1 MKEKNCESKGD
12 CESRIFDLKEEMKAL
27 KETFSS
33 KMSEMQK
40 DLLSM
45 VEHCLDF
52 EKALSDVKEENKKLK
67 SRINKME
74 KETQRRE
81 DEEKTCRNP
90 TSRTTKSMDSHV
102 LAPKTP
108 NSIKQC
114 KIVSVSSGSLGTSPS
129 PSKSQSPDQHQE
141 IKSSPNP
148 RSTEMTEENAIW
160 YPDASSAPFF
170 TQDMNSQ
177 PAFDQPYPQ
186 FFPPGYY
193 SYAPSGEVFFA
204 PMVHPSE

>member
-1 MKEKNCESKGD
+1 MIEKNCEPKGD
-12 CESRIFDLKEEMKAL
+12 CEDRIYVLIEEMKAL
-27 KETFSS
+27 KETYAS

-40 DLLSM
+40 NLLSM

-67 SRINKME
+67 SRIDKME
-74 KETQRRE
+74 KETQRRK
-81 DEEKTCRNP
+81 DEEKTFRNP
-90 TSRTTKSMDSHV
+90 TSGTAKSMDSQV

-108 NSIKQC
+108 NSIKKC
-114 KIVSVSSGSLGTSPS
+114 KIVSVSSGYLDTSPS

-141 IKSSPNP
+141 IKSSPIP
-148 RSTEMTEENAIW
+148 RSTEMTEEDAIW

-204 PMVHPSE
+204 PMVHPSQ

>member
-1 MKEKNCESKGD
+1 MKAENCEPKGD
-12 CESRIFDLKEEMKAL
+12 CEERIYELKEEMKAL
-27 KETFSS
+27 KETFTSR
-33 KMSEMQK
+33 MSGMQK
-40 DLLSM
+40 DLLLM

-67 SRINKME
+67 SRINELE
-74 KETQRRE
+74 KEKQKRK
-81 DEEKTCRNP
+81 DEEKTFRNP
-90 TSRTTKSMDSHV
+90 TNSTAKSIDNQV

-108 NSIKQC
+108 NSIKKC

-148 RSTEMTEENAIW
+148 RSTEMAEEDIIW

-177 PAFDQPYPQ
+177 SAFDQPYPQ

-193 SYAPSGEVFFA
+193 SYAPNGEVFFA
-204 PMVHPSE
+204 PMVHPSQ

>member
-1 MKEKNCESKGD
+1 MKAKNCEPKGD
-12 CESRIFDLKEEMKAL
+12 CEDRIYDLEEEMKAL
-27 KETFSS
+27 RETFAS

-52 EKALSDVKEENKKLK
+52 EKALSDVKGENKKLK
-67 SRINKME
+67 SRIDKME

-81 DEEKTCRNP
+81 DEEKTYRNP
-90 TSRTTKSMDSHV
+90 TSRTAKSMDSHV

-129 PSKSQSPDQHQE
+129 PPESQSPDQHQE

-193 SYAPSGEVFFA
+193 SYAPNGEVFYS
-204 PMVHPSE
+204 PMVHPSQ

>member
-1 MKEKNCESKGD
+1 MIEKNCEPKGD
-12 CESRIFDLKEEMKAL
+12 CEDRIYDLEEEMKAL
-27 KETFSS
+27 RETLAS

-45 VEHCLDF
+45 VEHCLLF
-52 EKALSDVKEENKKLK
+52 EKALSAVEEENKKLK

-148 RSTEMTEENAIW
+148 ISTEMTEENTSW
-160 YPDASSAPFF
+160 YLDAFSAPFF

-177 PAFDQPYPQ
+177 PAFDEPYPQ

-193 SYAPSGEVFFA
+193 SYAPNGEVFYS
-204 PMVHPSE
+204 PMVHTSQ

>member
-67 SRINKME
+67 SQIDKME
-74 KETQRRE
+74 KETQRRK
-81 DEEKTCRNP
+81 DEEKAFRNP
-90 TSRTTKSMDSHV
+90 TNGTAKSMDSQFT
-102 LAPKTP
+102 A
-108 NSIKQC
+108 
-114 KIVSVSSGSLGTSPS
+114 
-129 PSKSQSPDQHQE
+129 
-141 IKSSPNP
+141 
-148 RSTEMTEENAIW
+148 
-160 YPDASSAPFF
+160 ASSRNGAIG
-170 TQDMNSQ
+170 
-177 PAFDQPYPQ
+177 
-186 FFPPGYY
+186 FPCKGM
-193 SYAPSGEVFFA
+193 EI
-204 PMVHPSE
+204 

>member
-1 MKEKNCESKGD
+1 MKAKNCEPKGE
-12 CESRIFDLKEEMKAL
+12 CEDRIYDLEEEMKAL
-27 KETFSS
+27 RETFAS

-40 DLLSM
+40 DLLLM

-67 SRINKME
+67 SRIDKME
-74 KETQRRE
+74 KETQRRK
-81 DEEKTCRNP
+81 DEEKAFRNP
-90 TSRTTKSMDSHV
+90 TNSTAKSMDSRL

-108 NSIKQC
+108 NSVKKC

-148 RSTEMTEENAIW
+148 RSTEMTEENTSW
-160 YPDASSAPFF
+160 YLDAFSAPFF

-177 PAFDQPYPQ
+177 PAFDEPYPQ

-204 PMVHPSE
+204 PMVHPSQ

>member
-12 CESRIFDLKEEMKAL
+12 CETRIFDLKEEMKAL

-67 SRINKME
+67 SRIDKME
-74 KETQRRE
+74 KETQRRK
-81 DEEKTCRNP
+81 DEEKAFRNP
-90 TSRTTKSMDSHV
+90 TNGTAKSMDSQL

-108 NSIKQC
+108 NSVKKC

-148 RSTEMTEENAIW
+148 RSTEMTEENTSW
-160 YPDASSAPFF
+160 YLDAFSAPFF

-177 PAFDQPYPQ
+177 PAFDEPYPQ